1 MPPAALRNFADPS
14 NPQLQVI
21 EGRRKA
27 HWWRLILGIVGA
39 ILGLALISL
48 AIFVRSQAWPFS
60 EKAVVQDLKEASDS
74 SVTIRGFH
82 STYFP
87 FPGCTLEGIEIT
99 HGDRKFKLITIDKLL
114 VQGTYPGILIH
125 HVAHL
130 IIVGT
135 HILVPPFGSNV
146 TFRSQH
152 SDVVV
157 DEIVAD
163 GTTLEFARRDA
174 DSPALRFDIHE
185 ALFNDVRWGAPFQY
199 QVKVHNPLPPG
210 EITAKGKFGGWTTG
224 HPGDTPV
231 SGEYTFEGAD
241 LGVYEGIA
249 GTLSSAGKFGG
260 VLQHIDITG
269 RTQTP
274 DFEVTSGGHQTA
286 LTTQFDAFVD
296 AIHGDTFLKRVEAKL
311 GRTTVT
317 AEGSVAGVEGRDG
330 KVARIKLTTRRGRIE
345 DLMVL
350 FTSDRRSP
358 MSGEVSLHANV
369 EIPSGDQ
376 PFLDKVKLDGGFG
389 ISDGSFAKADT
400 QTSVDTLSAGARG
413 QNKDDPETVL
423 TDLQG
428 IVALKRR
435 VATFSDLSF
444 GVPGADARM
453 KGTYN
458 IGNSKIDLH
467 GTMRVDTKISQTTTG
482 AKALL
487 LKVMDPLFKKK
498 KKGEIIPVH
507 IAGTYKDPAFG
518 LDLTSSKSS
527 PPAK

>member
-1 MPPAALRNFADPS
+1 MPPAALRNVADS
-14 NPQLQVI
+14 SKPQLQLI
-21 EGRRKA
+21 HGDRNRRR
-27 HWWRLILGIVGA
+27 WRLVFAALGA
-39 ILGLALISL
+39 IL
-48 AIFVRSQAWPFS
+48 FVTLVAFGVFLRSQAWPFS
-60 EKAVVQDLKEASDS
+60 EKAIVKDLEEASDS
-74 SVTIRGFH
+74 SVTVRGFH
-82 STYFP
+82 QTYFP
-87 FPGCTLEGIEIT
+87 FPGCTLEGVEII
-99 HGDRKFKLITIDKLL
+99 HGARQFKLITIDKLL
-114 VQGTYPGILIH
+114 VQGTYPGLLIH

-130 IIVGT
+130 IVNGT

-152 SDVVV
+152 SDAVV

-163 GTTLEFARRDA
+163 GTTLEFARKDA
-174 DSPALRFDIHE
+174 NTPPLRFDIHQ
-185 ALFNDVRWGAPFQY
+185 ALFNDVRWGAPFRY
-199 QVKVHNPLPPG
+199 HVKLSNPLPPG
-210 EITAKGKFGGWTTG
+210 EITANGKFGGWTTG

-231 SGEYTFEGAD
+231 SGEYTFERAD

-269 RTQTP
+269 KTETP
-274 DFEVTSGGHQTA
+274 DFEVTSGGHQAT

-311 GRTTVT
+311 GRTKVT
-317 AEGSVAGVEGRDG
+317 AEGSVAGLEGREG
-330 KVARIKLTTRRGRIE
+330 KVARIKLTSRRGRIE
-345 DLMVL
+345 DLMGL

-369 EIPSGDQ
+369 EIPAGDE

-389 ISDGSFAKADT
+389 ISDGSFSKTDT
-400 QTSVDTLSAGARG
+400 QNSVDSLSAGARG
-413 QNKDDPETVL
+413 QNKADPETVL

-428 IVALKRR
+428 SVVLKHR

-444 GVPGADARM
+444 GVPGANARM
-453 KGTYN
+453 NGTYN
-458 IGNSKIDLH
+458 IANSKIDLH
-467 GTMRVDTKISQTTTG
+467 GRMRVDTKISETTTG

-487 LKVMDPLFKKK
+487 LKAMDPLFKKK

-507 IAGTYKDPAFG
+507 IAGTYNHPSFG
-518 LDLTSSKSS
+518 LDLASSNQTH
-527 PPAK
+527 PAK